1 MPAPR
6 DEVTEDRLTVYFDG
20 ACPVC
25 SREVEVY
32 DRIDRA
38 GTIGWHDVSKNEG
51 DLGKD
56 GVSQSD
62 ALARL
67 HARLP
72 DGQIVTGVEAF
83 IAIWERL
90 PGFRLLAPLA
100 RRHPIRWLL
109 ERGYDWY
116 APRRTRL
123 TGQLKDT

>member
-1 MPAPR
+1 MSAPC
-6 DEVTEDRLTVYFDG
+6 DTGSADHLTVYFDG

-25 SREVEVY
+25 SREVGFY

-38 GTIGWHDVSKNEG
+38 GAIGWHDVSESEG

-72 DGQIVTGVEAF
+72 DGQMVTGVQAF
-83 IAIWERL
+83 IAFEEKVLEHQVDVLFLLYQEKRNNKRNKHER
-90 PGFRLLAPLA
+90 
-100 RRHPIRWLL
+100 
-109 ERGYDWY
+109 YMS
-116 APRRTRL
+116 
-123 TGQLKDT
+123 